1 MPNEPSRVTLR
12 RTAWAGVAMTVGLIV
27 LGGIVRITGS
37 GMGCG
42 ESWPRCNGEWF
53 PPLDLPTFIEISHR
67 WIAALVSVLIVATA
81 WIAWRRH
88 RATPLLW
95 RPALLAVVLLVIQV
109 LLGAVTVKLEL
120 LPSVV
125 IVHLVNSMALLAAL
139 TVTALRATGGGSGAP
154 LTPDQR
160 HSGHALVLVATVLSL
175 VAVLLGAQVA
185 NLNASFLCLGFPF
198 CQGSSLLPPPGPLG
212 ALHWVHRV
220 AAYSLLLL
228 VLGIVWMAR
237 RQVGP
242 AGASLR
248 RAAGTA
254 LGFVL
259 LQVAIAAVMALQQL
273 PDEWRAAHVLGGT
286 LVWLGMVV
294 LAYVSARTPASAIA
308 GAAPANL
315 PFNSSPELIILD
327 RPDTPPPPPVGGAIA
342 SVDSR

>member
-67 WIAALVSVLIVATA
+67 WIAALVSVMIVATA

-95 RPALLAVVLLVIQV
+95 RPALLAVVLLIIQV

-120 LPSVV
+120 PPSVV

-139 TVTALRATGGGSGAP
+139 TVTALRATGGGAP
-154 LTPDQR
+154 LAPDQR
-160 HSGHALVLVATVLSL
+160 HSGHTLVLVATVLSL

-185 NLNASFLCLGFPF
+185 NLNASFMCLGFPF
-198 CQGSSLLPPPGPLG
+198 CQGSSFLPPPGPLG

-228 VLGIVWMAR
+228 VLVIVWMAR
-237 RQVGP
+237 RKIGP
-242 AGASLR
+242 AGTSLR
-248 RAAGTA
+248 RAAETA

-294 LAYVSARTPASAIA
+294 LTYLSARTPASASA
-308 GAAPANL
+308 KAA
-315 PFNSSPELIILD
+315 
-327 RPDTPPPPPVGGAIA
+327 PVGGAIP

>member
-1 MPNEPSRVTLR
+1 M
-12 RTAWAGVAMTVGLIV
+12 
-27 LGGIVRITGS
+27 
-37 GMGCG
+37 
-42 ESWPRCNGEWF
+42 
-53 PPLDLPTFIEISHR
+53 
-67 WIAALVSVLIVATA
+67 SVIIVATA

-139 TVTALRATGGGSGAP
+139 TVTALRATGGGAP
-154 LTPDQR
+154 LAPDQR
-160 HSGHALVLVATVLSL
+160 HSGHTLVLVATVLSL

-185 NLNASFLCLGFPF
+185 NLNASFMCLGFPF
-198 CQGSSLLPPPGPLG
+198 CQGSSFLPPPGPLG

-228 VLGIVWMAR
+228 VLVIVWMAR

-242 AGASLR
+242 ASTSLR
-248 RAAGTA
+248 RAAETA

-259 LQVAIAAVMALQQL
+259 LQVAIAAVMALRL
-273 PDEWRAAHVLGGT
+273 RRL
-286 LVWLGMVV
+286 
-294 LAYVSARTPASAIA
+294 
-308 GAAPANL
+308 
-315 PFNSSPELIILD
+315 
-327 RPDTPPPPPVGGAIA
+327 
-342 SVDSR
+342 